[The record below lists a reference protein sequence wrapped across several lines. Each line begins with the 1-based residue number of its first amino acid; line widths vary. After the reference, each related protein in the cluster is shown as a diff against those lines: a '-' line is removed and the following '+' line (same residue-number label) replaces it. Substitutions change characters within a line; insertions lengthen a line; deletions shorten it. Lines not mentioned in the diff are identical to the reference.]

1 MKRAMRFIHPGELLR
16 EEVIN
21 ANELTVTEAA
31 RLLGISRQ
39 TLNHIVN
46 LKSDITPDMA
56 FRISKVFG
64 GTADIWANLQ
74 TKYNLHLASIRA
86 KELDLKP
93 YHFKKK
99 AWKRD

>member
-1 MKRAMRFIHPGELLR
+1 MKRAMRFMHPGELLR

-46 LKSDITPDMA
+46 LKSDITPDIA
-56 FRISKVFG
+56 FRISKV
-64 GTADIWANLQ
+64 
-74 TKYNLHLASIRA
+74 LAVRLIYGLTYRQNIICI
-86 KELDLKP
+86 
-93 YHFKKK
+93 
-99 AWKRD
+99 

>member
-1 MKRAMRFIHPGELLR
+1 MKRAMRFMHPGELLR

-46 LKSDITPDMA
+46 LKSDITPDIA
-56 FRISKVFG
+56 FRISKV
-64 GTADIWANLQ
+64 
-74 TKYNLHLASIRA
+74 LAVRLIYGLTYRQNI
-86 KELDLKP
+86 
-93 YHFKKK
+93 FCI
-99 AWKRD
+99 